1 MKVIVCVK
9 QVPDTTDI
17 KWTEN
22 NTIQREGV
30 ESITNPF
37 DVYAIE
43 EALKIKK
50 TCKDVEITV
59 LTMGP
64 LQAEDMLKKAIA
76 VGCDNG
82 VLISDRKFAGADTY
96 ATGKTIAS
104 AIKNKY
110 PDFDLIICGQ
120 FAIDGD
126 TAQTGPSVAN
136 QLNIP
141 QATFVRNVVECNENS
156 ITVTR
161 ELEEGMET
169 VKVKFPA
176 LVCVLKGFEEPT
188 RAKINGIIKAQNS
201 QIAIYSMD
209 DIGLTPDEVGIK
221 GSPTY
226 VSRAFRPEKTRGE
239 CIICPDCDTLSEKI
253 KEYGGLSNE

>member
-1 MKVIVCVK
+1 MKLIVCVK

-59 LTMGP
+59 ITMGP

-104 AIKNKY
+104 AIKNKIS
-110 PDFDLIICGQ
+110 DFDLIICGQ

-126 TAQTGPSVAN
+126 TAQTGPSIAN
-136 QLNIP
+136 QLDIP
-141 QATFVRNVVECNENS
+141 QATFVKNVVECDENC

-161 ELEEGMET
+161 EIEEERRLLYVGM
-169 VKVKFPA
+169 
-176 LVCVLKGFEEPT
+176 T
-188 RAKINGIIKAQNS
+188 RAKERLFLSHALKRKWLGTYKNL
-201 QIAIYSMD
+201 QI
-209 DIGLTPDEVGIK
+209 
-221 GSPTY
+221 SP
-226 VSRAFRPEKTRGE
+226 F
-239 CIICPDCDTLSEKI
+239 LEKI
-253 KEYGGLSNE
+253 KDDLLKLSKFEKVYEEKDNSEQLSLF